1 MKKHQ
6 SAKEVKYYGIHA
18 CLSIAQYRP
27 QDVIR
32 VYLHSSNLKTF
43 RPLLKW
49 CAENKKAYH
58 MVSNE
63 ELDKIS
69 SSVHHEGVCL
79 LAKEKPN
86 LSLKEFNKKLQ
97 EIKGDICL
105 LYLDGVQ
112 NPHNIG
118 SILRTSAH
126 FGIPFILGSKGS
138 LPSLSP
144 SACRIAKGG
153 AEIVELVEIDDVKS
167 FVMSMKKQGFS
178 LLSTSSHVA
187 ESLYSFSLPK
197 KMILAMGSEADGVG
211 KQLQSLSDKLLQI
224 PGTGHVESLNVSV
237 ATSLFLGEFYRQ
249 RQGG

>member
-1 MKKHQ
+1 MKNHHT
-6 SAKEVKYYGIHA
+6 AKEVKYYGIHA
-18 CLSIAQYRP
+18 CLSIAKHRP

-79 LAKEKPN
+79 LAKERPN
-86 LSLKEFNKKLQ
+86 LSVKEFMNQLK

-153 AEIVELVEIDDVKS
+153 AEIVKLVEIEDVKA
-167 FVMSMKKQGFS
+167 FVMNMKKQGFS
-178 LLSTSSHVA
+178 LLSTSSHVS
-187 ESLYSFSLPK
+187 ESLYSFSLPN
-197 KMILAMGSEADGVG
+197 KMILAMGSEAEGVG
-211 KQLQSLSDKLLQI
+211 KQLQSLSDMLLQI
-224 PGTGHVESLNVSV
+224 PGTGDVESLNVSV

-249 RQGG
+249 RRGV